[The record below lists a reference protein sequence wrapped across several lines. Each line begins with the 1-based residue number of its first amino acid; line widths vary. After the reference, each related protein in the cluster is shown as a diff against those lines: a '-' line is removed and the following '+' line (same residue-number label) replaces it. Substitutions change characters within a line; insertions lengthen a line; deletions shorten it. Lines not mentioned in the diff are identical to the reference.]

1 MVTFPIDGT
10 KIDAF
15 SLTSGPKFYS
25 QRSAIEPPNQQRNSS
40 TYLLTR
46 KVNANR
52 ALPQKTRIKLVRVA
66 RNPGNNNITK
76 RRNILQSLALQVHNL
91 MRPLL
96 DPLTPRKLLHTRN
109 INTINARTV
118 ISQQRR
124 KRPAN
129 DLRAIDHA
137 NRMSEQ
143 PVPIRQDRVV
153 DVQVFEDLDVGEGRA
168 GEDALLSLSLG
179 VEEPDVLV
187 HVEDVAVTEALDVLL
202 NVDDLLQVLVL
213 SVVEDR
219 VVDDDA
225 VDLGVGVGG
234 KDRFFDLVARR
245 FAEAI
250 AEATA

>member
-1 MVTFPIDGT
+1 
-10 KIDAF
+10 
-15 SLTSGPKFYS
+15 
-25 QRSAIEPPNQQRNSS
+25 
-40 TYLLTR
+40 
-46 KVNANR
+46 
-52 ALPQKTRIKLVRVA
+52 
-66 RNPGNNNITK
+66 
-76 RRNILQSLALQVHNL
+76 
-91 MRPLL
+91 
-96 DPLTPRKLLHTRN
+96 
-109 INTINARTV
+109 
-118 ISQQRR
+118 
-124 KRPAN
+124 
-129 DLRAIDHA
+129 
-137 NRMSEQ
+137 MSEQ